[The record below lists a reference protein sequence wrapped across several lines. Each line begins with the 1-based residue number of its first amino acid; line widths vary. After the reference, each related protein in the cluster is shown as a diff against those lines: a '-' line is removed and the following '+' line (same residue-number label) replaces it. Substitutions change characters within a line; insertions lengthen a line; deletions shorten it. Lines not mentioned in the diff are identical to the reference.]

1 MSQFACD
8 VCGDR
13 SGHCDCEDL
22 LIPIERIEALK
33 SEIESHNDYI
43 ANTQFE
49 ALELQDAMRF
59 SSETLRR
66 RLQDYLAH
74 NVRAMKIQNDRKEKA
89 LEVEKA
95 LCVARNNA
103 QVAFD
108 RADGYYRAFIMWRE
122 EMGVDIPQNV
132 QAEHE
137 RLHKEFLAANEL
149 ITQRISPAI

>member
-13 SGHCDCEDL
+13 SGYCDCEDL
-22 LIPIERIEALK
+22 LIPTERIEALK

-43 ANTQFE
+43 ASTQFE
-49 ALELQDAMRF
+49 APELLDAMRF

-89 LEVEKA
+89 LEAEKA
-95 LCVARNNA
+95 LCVARNKA

-108 RADGYYRAFIMWRE
+108 RADGYYRTFIMWRE

-149 ITQRISPAI
+149 ITQRISPAL